1 MKEVGA
7 QMPSL
12 DMFSCSVQEVHRFY
26 ILDPSERGKERGKEK
41 EREKEKEKEK
51 EKIGIII

>member
-1 MKEVGA
+1 
-7 QMPSL
+7 MPSL

-41 EREKEKEKEK
+41 EKEKEKEK
-51 EKIGIII
+51 MKVKVEEKEEE